1 MGNSCRNRND
11 FLIPAANRLTFNS
24 KYPWNIR
31 GAITAGDESGEAAM
45 SRPAWAMLTPL
56 GFTSSPR

>member
-1 MGNSCRNRND
+1 MDNSCRNRNEL
-11 FLIPAANRLTFNS
+11 LIPAANHLAFES
-24 KYPWNIR
+24 KHPLNIW
-31 GAITAGDESGEAAM
+31 GVMTSADESGEAAM